1 MSGNNDKLQTRTA
14 DAPVAIDV
22 YKRSQ
27 AKIRRLKEKLPE
39 DLVANLARE
48 VIMRVASKDR
58 MLDHVPYEAN
68 PEALEKLCVALLSDD
83 DKAASGIISELRA
96 DGVRAEDIYLKQLAA
111 AARILGDKWVND
123 ELSFSQVTG
132 ATGRMYAIMRSLRHL
147 FEPKLPLHGKAAV
160 FAAVPGEDHTLGVHM
175 AADFFRKDGWDIALK
190 VGMDHDELVAEI
202 GKTPVGILGLS
213 VSGKHSIEALS
224 RLVVALNICS
234 PSLIILVGGSNV
246 SELRPILD
254 LLGLDIIAPSIED
267 AKMQMTTLYEAQ
279 ATA

>member
-14 DAPVAIDV
+14 DAPIAIDV

-27 AKIRRLKEKLPE
+27 AKIRLLKEKLPE

-58 MLDHVPYEAN
+58 MLDHVPYEAK

-83 DKAASGIISELRA
+83 DKAASGIISGLRA

-123 ELSFSQVTG
+123 ELSFSQVTV

-175 AADFFRKDGWDIALK
+175 AADFFRKDGWNIALK

-234 PSLIILVGGSNV
+234 PSLIILVGGSNI

-254 LLGLDIIAPSIED
+254 LLGLDVIAPSIED

-279 ATA
+279 TTA

>member
-14 DAPVAIDV
+14 DAPIAIDV

-58 MLDHVPYEAN
+58 VLDHVPYEAS

-83 DKAASGIISELRA
+83 DKAASGIISELQA
-96 DGVRAEDIYLKQLAA
+96 DGVRVEDIYLKQLAA
-111 AARILGDKWVND
+111 AAQTLGDKWGND
-123 ELSFSQVTG
+123 ELSFSQVTV

-202 GKTPVGILGLS
+202 GKTPAGILGLS

-234 PSLIILVGGSNV
+234 PSLIILVGGSNI
-246 SELRPILD
+246 SDLRPILD
-254 LLGLDIIAPSIED
+254 LLGLDVIAPSIED
-267 AKMQMTTLYEAQ
+267 AKMQMTALYEAQ

>member
-14 DAPVAIDV
+14 DAPIAIDV

-58 MLDHVPYEAN
+58 VLDHVPYEAS

-111 AARILGDKWVND
+111 AAPTLGDKWVND
-123 ELSFSQVTG
+123 ELSFSQVTL

-147 FEPKLPLHGKAAV
+147 FEPQLPLHGKAAV

-202 GKTPVGILGLS
+202 GKNSSWHFGSVGQWQALYRGFVAACRCFEYLQPVIDC
-213 VSGKHSIEALS
+213 S
-224 RLVVALNICS
+224 RRRVKYF
-234 PSLIILVGGSNV
+234 G
-246 SELRPILD
+246 
-254 LLGLDIIAPSIED
+254 
-267 AKMQMTTLYEAQ
+267 
-279 ATA
+279 TAADP